1 MPTKTEFSGVLAC
14 PAPLPA
20 VDRVLLGHGSGG
32 KLSAQ
37 LVERVFLP
45 AFGNPTLDQLND
57 QATFAI
63 DGVRLAMTT
72 DSFVVKPLFFPGGDI
87 GSLAVHGT
95 VNDLAMGGAQPL
107 FLSVAF
113 ILEEGLP
120 MESLRRIVDSMHR
133 AAHAAG
139 VQIVTGDTKVVEQ
152 GKGDGLFINTTG
164 IGVVPT
170 GLLLGSEKAH
180 PGDKI
185 ILSGSIGDHGI
196 AILAQREGLE
206 FETTIE
212 SDSAPLHK
220 LVDAM
225 LGTGAAIRCM
235 RDPTRGGLSS
245 SLNEIATRSQVGMEI
260 EEEAILVREEVRGAC
275 EMLGLDPLYVA
286 NEGKMIAIVEAE
298 AAERV
303 VEAMRENVYGREAR
317 VIGTVTDQHRGTV
330 VMKTS
335 FGTTRIVDMLAGD
348 QLPRIC

>member
-1 MPTKTEFSGVLAC
+1 MSTKTELTITC
-14 PAPLPA
+14 PAPIPA
-20 VDRVLLGHGSGG
+20 GDKILLGHGSGG

-120 MESLRRIVDSMHR
+120 MESLQKIADSMHR
-133 AAHAAG
+133 AADAAG

-152 GKGDGLFINTTG
+152 GKGDGLFINTSG
-164 IGVVPT
+164 IGVVPN
-170 GLLLGSEKAH
+170 GLMLGSEKAK

-212 SDSAPLHK
+212 SDTAPLHK

-245 SLNEIATRSQVGMEI
+245 SLNEIATRSQVGMMI
-260 EEEAILVREEVRGAC
+260 EEEQIVVREEVRGAC

-286 NEGKMIAIVEAE
+286 NEGKMISIVEA
-298 AAERV
+298 AAADRV
-303 VEAMRENVYGREAR
+303 VAAMRENVYGREAR
-317 VIGTVTDQHRGTV
+317 VIGTVTEKHPGTV
-330 VMKTS
+330 VMRTA